1 MFRGLILSSISLN
14 NYTTKAY
21 TFDGPDGKNRVML
34 TSGLILCAQSF
45 NVSNPLIAACVQI
58 GINIHLIIAI
68 ISADGK
74 KCGVS
79 HFQHVSIQEELVQVC
94 LAVQHVILEQALEP
108 FTL

>member
-1 MFRGLILSSISLN
+1 MFRGFILSSISLIF
-14 NYTTKAY
+14 TQQMHD
-21 TFDGPDGKNRVML
+21 TFDGPDGKKRVML

-94 LAVQHVILEQALEP
+94 LTVQHVTLEQALEP